1 MKLAAELRRY
11 ARHLGLS
18 AQKEL
23 SMTTLGVCQI
33 TRVKRVHQGL
43 KVSLR
48 TKVPMV
54 TPNTKTQAKT
64 LSYNQRSNSDKK
76 ARDVRHLESKRLL

>member
-43 KVSLR
+43 KFSLR
-48 TKVPMV
+48 TKAPMV
-54 TPNTKTQAKT
+54 TPNTKPQAKA
-64 LSYNQRSNSDKK
+64 LSHN
-76 ARDVRHLESKRLL
+76 